1 MQNKIIASLRLG
13 ASAAAIFAVLG
24 VPAVAQDATAP
35 VSVTPAASTDS
46 TAAAPSSGGGDI
58 ETVVVTGYKA
68 SLDKAIDLKRNA
80 LDSSD
85 TILAEDIAKFPD
97 LNLSE
102 SIQRIPGVALTRDE
116 GEGREISVRGLGPTF
131 TRVRINGIEALATT
145 GSEDVSGGTNRSRAF
160 DFNVFASELFSQI
173 TVHKTASA
181 DLEEGSL
188 GATVDLH
195 TAHPFDYNKFTLA
208 LNAQGGYND
217 LAGTINPR
225 AAALISDTFFGGHV
239 GVLFSAAYGT
249 QNILEDGTS
258 SVRFQNDNT
267 NPPVGGGEPLVA
279 GCVSNNPGTTN
290 QCSPTTRFKSV
301 VVTSILP
308 GTNPGQVI
316 GSVETVGAVPNGANF
331 NAATLPNNFD
341 VVNES
346 FHPRFP
352 RYDIIQNDS
361 KRLGMTGSIQW
372 QPDDDTLFTL
382 DGMFADYAV
391 VRQEEYLEAPSFS
404 IAGPGNNLAPAGAP
418 ALAQNT
424 LGIQSINVLS
434 YNIDPKTNNL
444 VGLTATDVGLR
455 SEHRLDHLDTRFAL
469 GTLDGT
475 HSFSEDFRVH
485 ELVGWSESHHRNPIQ
500 TTLTMDYNTG
510 PGNTGGA
517 GTSAT
522 PYSYNYI
529 TPNGKTPAIN
539 YGNVDVTNTTGWFL
553 SQICERAEYNFNSYR
568 TAMFDLEYDPFAW
581 LKLKGGFDWK
591 NYGFKTEDLRRS
603 DGSTATLDS
612 FIPASIEAT
621 PLSQY
626 SELVHLTG
634 LSVPAGTPTIWAVP
648 SINKANSLFGIFDP
662 TAFPTVRATGAAPC
676 NVAPGCGAFQLGPQP
691 ALGSNG
697 TVRENDTGGF
707 VQAGWDT
714 TVWGMPF
721 RGDAGARFVSTDET
735 ASGFSYNAALKAVV
749 PTTVPQHYNDVLPSL
764 NAVLEPT
771 DDFLIRF
778 NASHV
783 MARPDLTNL
792 LPGATVSKS
801 GNNLT
806 VKIGNPFLQPFR
818 AKTLDLSFEWYYQKG
833 GLLSIAGFYKH
844 IDDFV
849 TSLNESIPY
858 ENNPFGLPDSLAL
871 AACGGVF
878 TGSCNPTIPWLFTTP
893 VNQKGSPLYGVE
905 INWQQPLDFLPE
917 PFNNMGILANVTY
930 VQAQQTYFNAN
941 GTIQAIADLQN
952 LSRRSANATIYYDD
966 GTFQA
971 RISGSYRS
979 KYIPNGGINPG
990 NLNDI
995 SVNGATFNLDA
1006 SSTYRFDENFSVL
1019 FQALNLTNQFQYQYV
1034 DSVGQRLLYN
1044 HQTGREFFLG
1054 LSYNY

>member
-1 MQNKIIASLRLG
+1 MQKSLRSESRSGLRLG
-13 ASAAAIFAVLG
+13 ASIATIVAALGIAPAFADDNPG
-24 VPAVAQDATAP
+24 V
-35 VSVTPAASTDS
+35 
-46 TAAAPSSGGGDI
+46 

-68 SLDKAIDLKRNA
+68 SLDKAIDMKRDA

-173 TVHKTASA
+173 TVHKSSSAS
-181 DLEEGSL
+181 LEEGSL

-195 TAHPFDYNKFTLA
+195 TAHPFDYNKFTFVV
-208 LNAQGGYND
+208 NAQGGYND
-217 LAGTINPR
+217 LAGSINPR
-225 AAALISDTFFGGHV
+225 AAALVSDTFMGGRL
-239 GVLFSAAYGT
+239 GALFSVAYGT

-258 SVRFQNDNT
+258 SVRWQNDNT
-267 NPPVGGGEPLVA
+267 TPPAGGGEPLVK
-279 GCVSNNPGTTN
+279 GCASG
-290 QCSPTTRFKSV
+290 CSATTRFKSV

-316 GSVETVGAVPNGANF
+316 GSVET
-331 NAATLPNNFD
+331 AATPNASTLPSNFD

-352 RYDIIQNDS
+352 RYDIITNDS

-382 DGMFADYAV
+382 DGMFADYAAQ
-391 VRQEEYLEAPSFS
+391 RQEEYLEAPSFS
-404 IAGPGNNLAPAGAP
+404 TAGAGSNLAPSGAP

-424 LGIQSINVLS
+424 LGVNSINVLS
-434 YNIDPKTNNL
+434 YTIDPKTNNL
-444 VGLTATDVGLR
+444 VALTATNVGLR
-455 SEHRLDHLDTRFAL
+455 AEHRLDHLDTRFAL
-469 GTLDGT
+469 TTLDGT
-475 HSFSEDFRVH
+475 HTFSEEFKVH

-517 GTSAT
+517 GTAAT
-522 PYSYNYI
+522 PYSYNYF
-529 TPNGKTPAIN
+529 TPDGKTPAIS
-539 YGNVDVTNTTGWFL
+539 YGNVDVTNPAGWFL
-553 SQICERAEYNFNSYR
+553 SQIRERAEYDFNSYR
-568 TAMFDLEYDPFAW
+568 TAMLDAEYSPYKW
-581 LKLKGGFDWK
+581 LSLQWGFDWK

-612 FIPASIEAT
+612 FIPAAIEST
-621 PLSQY
+621 PLSQFTQ
-626 SELVHLTG
+626 LAHLRG
-634 LSVPAGTPTIWAVP
+634 LSVPAGTPTVWAVP
-648 SINKANSLFGIFDP
+648 SIAKANALFHIFDP
-662 TAFPTVRATGAAPC
+662 TAFPTVRATGAPPC
-676 NVAPGCGAFQLGPQP
+676 NAAPGCGAFQLGPQP

-697 TVRENDTGGF
+697 TVRENDTGGW

-714 TVWGMPF
+714 TLWGMSF
-721 RGDAGARFVSTDET
+721 RGDAGARFVSTQEAAT
-735 ASGFSYNAALKAVV
+735 GFSFNPTLKTVV
-749 PTTVPQHYNDVLPSL
+749 PTTVRQNYNDVLPSL
-764 NAVLEPT
+764 NAVLEPY

-783 MARPDLTNL
+783 LARPDLTNL

-801 GNNLT
+801 GSNLT

-818 AKTLDLSFEWYYQKG
+818 AKTLDLSFEWYYEKG
-833 GLLSIAGFYKH
+833 ALLSIAGFYKH
-844 IDDFV
+844 LDDLV

-858 ENNPFGLPDSLAL
+858 ANNPFGLPDSLAL
-871 AACGGVF
+871 AACGGAF
-878 TGSCNPTIPWLFTTP
+878 TSACNTSIPWLFTTP
-893 VNQKGSPLYGVE
+893 ANQKGSPLYGVE
-905 INWQQPLDFLPE
+905 VNWQQPFTFLPD
-917 PFNNMGILANVTY
+917 PFSNLGLLANVTY
-930 VQAQQTYFNAN
+930 VQAQQTYFNTN
-941 GTIQAIADLQN
+941 GTIQAVADLVN
-952 LSRRSANATIYYDD
+952 LSRRSANATLYYDD

-971 RISGSYRS
+971 RISAAYRS
-979 KYIPNGGINPG
+979 KYIPQGGIAPG

-995 SVNGATFNLDA
+995 TVNGATFNLDA
-1006 SSTYRFDENFSVL
+1006 SSSYKIDDNFTVS

-1034 DSVGQRLLYN
+1034 DSVGQRLYYN

-1054 LSYNY
+1054 LGYSY

>member
-1 MQNKIIASLRLG
+1 MQKSIRSGLRLG
-13 ASAAAIFAVLG
+13 ASIASIVTALGIAPAFAADNTAV
-24 VPAVAQDATAP
+24 
-35 VSVTPAASTDS
+35 
-46 TAAAPSSGGGDI
+46 

-68 SLDKAIDLKRNA
+68 SLDKAIDMKRDA

-116 GEGREISVRGLGPTF
+116 GEGREISVRGLGPNF

-173 TVHKTASA
+173 TVHKSSSAS
-181 DLEEGSL
+181 LEEGSL

-195 TAHPFDYNKFTLA
+195 TAHPFDYNKFTFVV
-208 LNAQGGYND
+208 NAQGGYND
-217 LAGTINPR
+217 LAGSFNPR
-225 AAALISDTFFGGHV
+225 AAALVSDTFLGGRL

-267 NPPVGGGEPLVA
+267 NPTLGGGEPLVA
-279 GCVSNNPGTTN
+279 GCVTNRPGTTN
-290 QCSPTTRFKSV
+290 QCSSTTRFKSV

-308 GTNPGQVI
+308 GTNPAQVI
-316 GSVETVGAVPNGANF
+316 GSVETVGAVPNGNNF

-341 VVNES
+341 VVNEA

-352 RYDIIQNDS
+352 RYDIIQNHS

-372 QPDDDTLFTL
+372 QPDEDTLFTL

-391 VRQEEYLEAPSFS
+391 ERQEEYLEAPSFS
-404 IAGPGNNLAPAGAP
+404 TASAGANLAASISGAP
-418 ALAQNT
+418 LLQQNT
-424 LGIQSINVLS
+424 LGIQSIGVLT
-434 YNIDPKTNNL
+434 YTVDPKTNNL
-444 VGLTATDVGLR
+444 VALTATDVGLR
-455 SEHRLDHLDTRFAL
+455 AEHRLDHLDTRFTL
-469 GTLDGT
+469 TTLDGT
-475 HSFSEDFRVH
+475 HTFSDQFKVH
-485 ELVGWSESHHRNPIQ
+485 ELIGWSESHHRNPIQ

-517 GTSAT
+517 GTAAQ

-529 TPNGKTPAIN
+529 TPDGKTPAIS
-539 YGNVDVTNTTGWFL
+539 YGNVDVTNPTGWFL
-553 SQICERAEYNFNSYR
+553 SQIRERAEYNFNSYR
-568 TAMFDLEYDPFAW
+568 TAMLDAAYTPFNW
-581 LKLKGGFDWK
+581 LTLQWGFDWK
-591 NYGFKTEDLRRS
+591 NYGFKTEDLRRT

-612 FIPASIEAT
+612 YIPASIEAT

-626 SELVHLTG
+626 TQLVHLEG
-634 LSVPAGTPTIWAVP
+634 LAVPAGTPTVWAVP
-648 SINKANSLFGIFDP
+648 SITKANALFNIFDP
-662 TAFPTVRATGAAPC
+662 TAFMAVRPSGAAPC

-697 TVRENDTGGF
+697 TVRENDTGGWI
-707 VQAGWDT
+707 QAGWDT
-714 TVWGMPF
+714 TVWGMSF
-721 RGDAGARFVSTDET
+721 RGDAGARFVNTQEM
-735 ASGFSYNAALKAVV
+735 AQGFSFNPTLKAVV
-749 PTTVPQHYNDVLPSL
+749 PTTVSQNYNDVLPSL
-764 NAVLEPT
+764 NAVLEPY

-783 MARPDLTNL
+783 LARPDLTNL

-801 GNNLT
+801 GSNLT

-818 AKTLDLSFEWYYQKG
+818 AKTLDLSFEWYYEKG
-833 GLLSIAGFYKH
+833 ALLSIAGFYKH

-878 TGSCNPTIPWLFTTP
+878 TGTCNPNIPWLFTTP

-905 INWQQPLDFLPE
+905 INWQQPFTFLPD
-917 PFNNMGILANVTY
+917 PFSNLGILANVTY
-930 VQAQQTYFNAN
+930 VQAQQTYFNTN
-941 GTIQAIADLQN
+941 GTIQAVADLQN

-971 RISGSYRS
+971 RMSAAYRS
-979 KYIPNGGINPG
+979 KYIPNGGIAPG

-1006 SSTYRFDENFSVL
+1006 SSSYKIDDNFTVS

-1034 DSVGQRLLYN
+1034 DSVGHRLLYN

-1054 LSYNY
+1054 LGYNY